1 MKRFFFVAAAL
12 CHVAGC
18 RTTTNDSQVQNV
30 NPDGGNGRGDQP
42 AGNDFESTGGLRHKG
57 FEVRFTNPVCKDYKY
72 SPAQTVISV
81 DGQQLTQKP
90 KNTFCS
96 RLDSTASANR
106 PEAPQYKLVEWI
118 RDADT
123 KEIFFAYLSFSNR
136 TVAEEI
142 CKAVKERNV
151 KVTFVLDATTD
162 LTRANELL
170 ACEPANGDP
179 AYKPKLFKRGQ
190 VGGIGYAH
198 NKIFFIN
205 PNEGNIKLAVSS
217 GNMSSGIVLHHENW
231 LFVQPE
237 RDTYFTEA
245 HRCLMKGQL
254 DHYQSKS
261 VYEKFIKD
269 CRKQI
274 TYQPETDIRVFFV
287 PGEGNPAT
295 QAIESSIKEAQAIK
309 LAAHRFGYSRL
320 INALKTELESTSPAT
335 LQMIFDDDTYW
346 AGQGSPTG
354 DNASWEFTNA
364 MSLKSR
370 GADVKWMETNHGEHL
385 LHHNKF
391 LIFNMPQGSSKKSAV
406 FTGAGNFTGTAFSSN
421 FENFYFIEMP
431 SIVAAYNKQYD
442 MMWNQLASE
451 TGNLPKKDTLPPVQ

>member
-1 MKRFFFVAAAL
+1 MKRYFFVAAAL
-12 CHVAGC
+12 YAAIGC
-18 RTTTNDSQVQNV
+18 RTTNDDSQVQNV
-30 NPDGGNGRGDQP
+30 NPDGRNDP
-42 AGNDFESTGGLRHKG
+42 APGGNDLESTGGLRHKG
-57 FEVRFTNPVCKDYKY
+57 FEVRFTNPVCKDYLY
-72 SPAQTVISV
+72 SANQAVISV
-81 DGQQLTQKP
+81 DGQTLTQKP

-96 RLDSTASANR
+96 RLDSAASASR
-106 PEAPQYKLVEWI
+106 PEAPQYKLIEWI

-123 KEIFFAYLSFSNR
+123 KEIFFAYLSLSNK
-136 TVAEEI
+136 VVVEEV
-142 CKAVKERNV
+142 CKAIKDRSV
-151 KVTFVLDATTD
+151 KVTFVLDSTTD

-170 ACEPANGDP
+170 ACEPGNGDP
-179 AYKPKLFKRGQ
+179 AYKPKLLKRGNID
-190 VGGIGYAH
+190 GIGYAH

-205 PNEGNIKLAVSS
+205 PNQGNIKLAVSS

-231 LFVQPE
+231 LFIQPE

-254 DHYQSKS
+254 DHYQSKAI
-261 VYEKFIKD
+261 YQTFIKD

-274 TYQPETDIRVFFV
+274 TYQPETDIQVFFV
-287 PGEGNPAT
+287 PGEGNQAT
-295 QAIESSIKEAQAIK
+295 QVIESSIKESQSIK

-320 INALKTELESTSPAT
+320 INALKRELDSNGPAS

-346 AGQGSPTG
+346 AGQGTPTG
-354 DNASWEFTNA
+354 DNAAFEYTNA

-370 GADVKWMETNHGEHL
+370 GAQVKWMETNHSEHL

-391 LIFNMPQGSSKKSAV
+391 LIFNMPQGSGKKSAV

-442 MMWNQLASE
+442 MMWSTLASD
-451 TGNLPKKDTLPPVQ
+451 TGSLPKKDTLPPIQ